1 MQLRYWLAGMACLG
15 TVLTMTAQTRTKLYE
30 DYIHKYKDLAV
41 EQMSRYRI
49 PASITMSQALLESAA
64 GWQGNRTTTSA
75 SNVAA
80 TGMAVPSTT
89 TMMPGENVSV
99 RTNQSGNP
107 TRTIHGFSPHG
118 DATRSCSS

>member
-64 GWQGNRTTTSA
+64 GRSQLARQSNNHFGIKCGGNWNGRTVYNDDDA
-75 SNVAA
+75 R
-80 TGMAVPSTT
+80 
-89 TMMPGENVSV
+89 GECF
-99 RTNQSGNP
+99 R
-107 TRTIHGFSPHG
+107 
-118 DATRSCSS
+118 AYK